1 MPTYQITSP
10 DGREFEVNAPDG
22 ASQVQVMNYAKSQ
35 FGSIPKTEPQA
46 PKETSLAQHAGNLV
60 SGLVRGAGSIGATI
74 LAPADMINQKLRG
87 EDFFSL
93 KDNRQRRADIDSG
106 LQAMGAD
113 PESLLYQGGKLTGEI
128 AGTAGAPGVVAKV
141 AQAVKASPAIVNSIA
156 SGGFNLGT
164 APATSMLGKVA
175 NAAIR
180 TGGGA
185 VAGASAAGLVNPE
198 DTGTGAMIGGAI
210 PGATKVAGE
219 VGKGIKSAVSNVLG
233 ATTGTSAET
242 VRAAY
247 NAGKNGLTQ
256 FADNMRGKAEFDDV
270 VQAAKEGLGKMRE
283 ARGSQYRSG
292 MVDISNDKSVLDFTP
307 IDNAMNRVMSIGNY
321 KGVQTNKHASG
332 VVNDLAE
339 TVSNWKSLNPAEYHT
354 PEGLD
359 ALKRAVGDIR
369 DTTQFGTPA
378 RRAADAV
385 YNSVKSEISAQAPTY
400 SKVMKDYQE
409 ASKTLEEITKTL
421 SLGDKAS
428 KDTAIRKLQSLMRNN
443 AQSNYGNRLSLAQ
456 ELEQQGGVSLT
467 PSIAGQAMNSWMPR
481 GMTGAIEKAGMGG
494 MAIFN
499 PSVLAAAPLAS
510 PRAMGELAYAFGNAA
525 RGTGNVADAVSNKLS
540 PMLTANTKQMLGDA
554 MRVAP
559 VIGLS
564 SQKVQQ

>member
-1 MPTYQITSP
+1 MAGIQWDDAPSADGGIQWDGVSKPQSP
-10 DGREFEVNAPDG
+10 K
-22 ASQVQVMNYAKSQ
+22 Q
-35 FGSIPKTEPQA
+35 
-46 PKETSLAQHAGNLV
+46 TSLAQHAGNL
-60 SGLVRGAGSIGATI
+60 SAGLVRGAGSIGATI

-93 KDNRQRRADIDSG
+93 KDNRQRRADMDAG
-106 LQAMGAD
+106 LQAIGAD
-113 PESLLYQGGKLTGEI
+113 PESLMYQGGKLTGEI

-141 AQAVKASPAIVNSIA
+141 AQAAKAAPAVVNSIA

-164 APATSMLGKVA
+164 APATTLAGKVA

-185 VAGASAAGLVNPE
+185 VAGGAAAGLVNPE
-198 DTGTGAMIGGAI
+198 DTETGMMIGGAI

-219 VGKGIKSAVSNVLG
+219 VGKGIKSAASNVLG

-247 NAGKNGLTQ
+247 NAGKNGVTQ

-270 VQAAKEGLGKMRE
+270 VASAKAGLSKMRE
-283 ARGSQYRSG
+283 ARGNQYRSG
-292 MVDISNDKSVLDFTP
+292 MVDISNDKSVLDLTP

-321 KGVQTNKHASG
+321 KGVQTNKHASD
-332 VVNDLAE
+332 VVNELSSKVAE
-339 TVSNWKSLNPAEYHT
+339 WKSLNPAEYHT

-359 ALKRAVGDIR
+359 ALKQAIGDIR
-369 DTTQFGTPA
+369 DNTQFGTSS

-385 YNSVKSEISAQAPTY
+385 YNAVKGEISAQAPTY

-409 ASKTLEEITKTL
+409 ASKTLDEITKTL

-481 GMTGAIEKAGMGG
+481 GMTGALEKVGLGG
-494 MAIFN
+494 AALFN
-499 PSVLAAAPLAS
+499 PSVLAAAPFAS
-510 PRAMGELAYAFGNAA
+510 PRAMGELAYAFGNVS
-525 RGTGNVADAVSNKLS
+525 RGTGNVADAVTNKLS

-564 SQKVQQ
+564 TQKVQQ